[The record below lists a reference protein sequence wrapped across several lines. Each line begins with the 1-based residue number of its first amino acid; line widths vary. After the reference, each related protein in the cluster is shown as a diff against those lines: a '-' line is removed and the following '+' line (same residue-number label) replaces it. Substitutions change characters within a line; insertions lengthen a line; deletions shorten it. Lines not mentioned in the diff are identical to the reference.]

1 MSALHLSYRSQVILR
16 IGLILSVG
24 FAGLIIAAETPYWLI
39 AFWLGLIAVFLILEL
54 IRFHERNKKALRE
67 FLLSINQED
76 FSSLSS
82 LSENDKELQ
91 YAYKLIMDKFRFLRI
106 EKEIHYHYLQRIIEH
121 VDTALICLD
130 KGNNIELINRSAKD
144 LLQITNI
151 RDLKALEK
159 IDKDLVSLIHE
170 IHTGQRGMIRLIRH
184 GKILNLTVR
193 ATEFILEKDKYKIVS
208 LHDIKPELDEQE
220 VDSWQKL
227 VRVLTHEITN
237 STIPIT
243 NMISVAREF
252 LVDTK
257 GKPKKIP
264 GLSNEEIS
272 DLIESL
278 TIAESRSKGLVN
290 FVQTTKSLTRIPE
303 PSFREIEVKDLF
315 TRIKD
320 LFKKELEL
328 SNIELKTLIK
338 PPDLVLI
345 ADLELIEQVLINLTR
360 NAFEAMKEITNPLL
374 ELSAGKNEAGRISIN
389 LRDNGHGI
397 EKENLSQIFVPFYST
412 RKNGSGIGLSLS
424 RQIMKLHKGRIEVE
438 SEPGKGSCFTLE
450 F

>member
-1 MSALHLSYRSQVILR
+1 MSVLHLSYRVRVILR
-16 IGLILSVG
+16 IALILSVG
-24 FAGLIIAAETPYWLI
+24 FAGLIIAAETPYWLVTI
-39 AFWLGLIAVFLILEL
+39 WLELIAVILILEL
-54 IRFHERNKKALRE
+54 IRFHERSKKVLRE

-76 FSSLSS
+76 FSSLSTID
-82 LSENDKELQ
+82 ENDKELQ
-91 YAYKLIMDKFRFLRI
+91 HAYQLIMDKFRFLRI
-106 EKEIHYHYLQRIIEH
+106 EKEIHYHYLLRIIEH

-130 KGNNIELINRSAKD
+130 KDQNIQLINHSTKD
-144 LLQITNI
+144 LLQIPKI

-159 IDKDLVSLIHE
+159 IDRNLVSLIRE
-170 IHTGQRGMIRLIRH
+170 IRTGQREMISLIRH
-184 GKILNLTVR
+184 GKILKLTVR
-193 ATEFILEKDKYKIVS
+193 ATEFTIEKDTYKIIS

-243 NMISVAREF
+243 NMIAVAREF
-252 LVDTK
+252 LVNAD

-264 GLSNEEIS
+264 GLNIDEIN

-278 TIAESRSKGLVN
+278 AVAESRSKGLVN
-290 FVQTTKSLTRIPE
+290 FVQTTRSLTRIPE
-303 PSFREIEVKDLF
+303 PSFREIKVKDLF

-328 SNIELKTLIK
+328 SNIELKIILNT
-338 PPDLVLI
+338 PNLVLK
-345 ADLELIEQVLINLTR
+345 ADLELIEQVLINLIR
-360 NAFEAMKEITNPLL
+360 NAIETLKEITNPFI
-374 ELSAGKNEAGRISIN
+374 ELSASKNQAGGIRISV
-389 LRDNGHGI
+389 RDNGQGI
-397 EKENLSQIFVPFYST
+397 EKENLAQIFVPFYST
-412 RKNGSGIGLSLS
+412 KKNGSGIGLSLS

-438 SEPGKGSCFTLE
+438 SEKGKGSCFTLE

>member
-1 MSALHLSYRSQVILR
+1 MTLPHLSYRTKVILR
-16 IGLILSVG
+16 IGIILSVG
-24 FAGLIIAAETPYWLI
+24 FAGLIIAVETPYWLV
-39 AFWLGLIAVFLILEL
+39 AVWLALIIVILIVEL
-54 IRFHERNKKALRE
+54 IRFHERLKKVLRE
-67 FLLSINQED
+67 FLLSIKQED
-76 FSSLSS
+76 FSSLSIID
-82 LSENDKELQ
+82 ETDKELQ
-91 YAYKLIMDKFRFLRI
+91 QAYQLILDKFRFLRI

-130 KGNNIELINRSAKD
+130 KENNIELLNRSAKD

-159 IDKDLVSLIHE
+159 IDKDLVSLIRK
-170 IHTGQRGMIRLIRH
+170 IRTGQREMIRLIRH
-184 GKILNLTVR
+184 GKIMNLTAR
-193 ATEFILEKDKYKIVS
+193 ATEFTLEKNTYKIVS

-252 LVDTK
+252 LVNAD

-264 GLSNEEIS
+264 GLSREEII

-303 PSFREIEVKDLF
+303 PSFREIKVKDLF
-315 TRIKD
+315 TRIRD
-320 LFKKELEL
+320 LFKKELDL
-328 SNIELKTLIK
+328 SNIELITFIN
-338 PPDLVLI
+338 PPDLNII

-360 NAFEAMKEITNPLL
+360 NAIEALKEITNPLI
-374 ELSAGKNEAGRISIN
+374 ELGAGKNKAGSIRIYI
-389 LRDNGHGI
+389 RDNGHGI
-397 EKENLSQIFVPFYST
+397 EKESLPQIFVPFYST
-412 RKNGSGIGLSLS
+412 KKKGSGIGLSLS
-424 RQIMKLHKGRIEVE
+424 RQIMKLHRGGIEVE
-438 SEPGKGSCFTLE
+438 SEPGKGSCFTLK